1 MAFVGFWMIPLA
13 LIFSWLTPIISF
25 FGGVMGVGQAEIVL
39 PHDPENGIV
48 WEYKSEDEA
57 FIKLAEKSIETNRKK
72 EYKKTSTFLHRII
85 CKIKNEGP

>member
-1 MAFVGFWMIPLA
+1 MAFAGFWMIPLT

-25 FGGVMGVGQAEIVL
+25 FGGIMGVGQAEIVL

-57 FIKLAEKSIETNRKK
+57 FIKLVDDE
-72 EYKKTSTFLHRII
+72 
-85 CKIKNEGP
+85 IKNGQHIFTFMGRDMFDEKRSVDTR